1 VLDRITLKGGI
12 AGMEEIELPNTK
24 ELEEEKEKSFTRRVA
39 LVTAIFAVALA
50 ITSLGG
56 SKAMKEMLLAQQEAS
71 NQWAYY
77 QAKVIR
83 EHLYR
88 SQSLLLEAQLL
99 ERGNAMKPEVRGQI
113 ESLMKKASDEATRF
127 AAEKKGVEE
136 EAKKVEHERD
146 VYRSKDPYFEYAEV
160 LLQIAIVMASIAI
173 LSASRPVF
181 YLSLMSA
188 VVGTILSANGFLMV
202 FRLPFVH

>member
-1 VLDRITLKGGI
+1 M
-12 AGMEEIELPNTK
+12 AEIELPNTE

-39 LVTAIFAVALA
+39 LVTALFAVCLA

-56 SKAMKEMLLAQQEAS
+56 NRAMKEMLLSQQEAS

-99 ERGNAMKPEVRGQI
+99 ERGSALKPEAKEQI
-113 ESLMKKASDEATRF
+113 ESLMKKAGDEATRF
-127 AAEKKGVEE
+127 ALEKKGVEQ
-136 EAKKVEHERD
+136 EARKLELERD
-146 VYRSKDPYFEYAEV
+146 TYRAKDPYFEYAEV

-173 LSASRPVF
+173 LSGSRPVF
-181 YLSLMSA
+181 YFSLVSA
-188 VVGTILSANGFLMV
+188 LLGTCLSANGFLMI
-202 FRLPFVH
+202 FKLPFLH

>member
-1 VLDRITLKGGI
+1 M
-12 AGMEEIELPNTK
+12 AEIELPSAE
-24 ELEEEKEKSFTRRVA
+24 ELEEEKGKTFTRRVA
-39 LVTAIFAVALA
+39 LVTAIFAVFLA

-56 SKAMKEMLLAQQEAS
+56 NKAMKEMLLSQQEAS

-88 SQSLLLEAQLL
+88 SQSLMLEAQLL
-99 ERGNAMKPEVRGQI
+99 ELGSVVKPDAREKI
-113 ESLMKKASDEATRF
+113 ESLMKKANDEATRF

-136 EAKKVEHERD
+136 EARKLEHERD
-146 VYRSKDPYFEYAEV
+146 TYRSKDPYFEYAEV

-173 LSASRPVF
+173 LSGARPVF
-181 YLSLMSA
+181 YFSLVAALAGSL
-188 VVGTILSANGFLMV
+188 LSANGFLMIV
-202 FRLPFVH
+202 RLPFFH

>member
-1 VLDRITLKGGI
+1 M
-12 AGMEEIELPNTK
+12 AEIELPNTE

-39 LVTAIFAVALA
+39 LVTALFAVCLA

-56 SKAMKEMLLAQQEAS
+56 NRAMKEMLLSQQEAS

-99 ERGNAMKPEVRGQI
+99 ERGSALKPEAKEQI
-113 ESLMKKASDEATRF
+113 ESLMKKAGDEATRF
-127 AAEKKGVEE
+127 ALEKKGVEE
-136 EAKKVEHERD
+136 EARKLELERD
-146 VYRSKDPYFEYAEV
+146 TYRAKDPYFEYAEV

-173 LSASRPVF
+173 LSGSRPVF
-181 YLSLMSA
+181 YFSLVSA
-188 VVGTILSANGFLMV
+188 LLGTCLSANGFLMI
-202 FRLPFVH
+202 FKLPFLH

>member
-1 VLDRITLKGGI
+1 
-12 AGMEEIELPNTK
+12 MEEIELPNTK

-202 FRLPFVH
+202 FRLPFFR

>member
-1 VLDRITLKGGI
+1 
-12 AGMEEIELPNTK
+12 MEEIELPNTK

-99 ERGNAMKPEVRGQI
+99 ERGSAMKPEVRGQI

-127 AAEKKGVEE
+127 AREKTAVEE

-146 VYRSKDPYFEYAEV
+146 VYRGKDPYFEYGEV

-181 YLSLMSA
+181 YFSLMSA
-188 VVGTILSANGFLMV
+188 AIGVILSANGFLMV
-202 FRLPFVH
+202 FRLPFFH

>member
-1 VLDRITLKGGI
+1 VLDCITLKGGI

-188 VVGTILSANGFLMV
+188 VVGTMLSANGFLMV

>member
-1 VLDRITLKGGI
+1 M
-12 AGMEEIELPNTK
+12 AEIELPDTE
-24 ELEEEKEKSFTRRVA
+24 ELEKEREKSFTRHVA
-39 LVTAIFAVALA
+39 LVTAIFAVFLA

-56 SKAMKEMLLAQQEAS
+56 SKAMKEMLLSQQEAS

-99 ERGNAMKPEVRGQI
+99 ERGSSMKPEAKAQI
-113 ESLMKKASDEATRF
+113 ESLMKKAGDEAGRF
-127 AAEKKGVEE
+127 ASEKKGVEE
-136 EAKKVEHERD
+136 EAKQFEGVRD
-146 VYRSKDPYFEYAEV
+146 RYRAKDPYFEYAEV

-181 YLSLMSA
+181 YFSLISA
-188 VVGTILSANGFLMV
+188 MAGIFLSANGFFMV
-202 FRLPFVH
+202 LKLPFLH

>member
-1 VLDRITLKGGI
+1 MPEL
-12 AGMEEIELPNTK
+12 ELPNME
-24 ELEEEKEKSFTRRVA
+24 ELEKEKEKSFTKRVA
-39 LVTAIFAVALA
+39 LVTAVFAVFLA

-88 SQSLLLEAQLL
+88 SQSLMLEAQLL
-99 ERGNAMKPEVRGQI
+99 DRDNTMTHQAREKIQLLI
-113 ESLMKKASDEATRF
+113 KKSSDEADRF
-127 AAEKKGVEE
+127 ATEKKQVEE
-136 EAKKVEHERD
+136 EAKKVEKERD
-146 VYRSKDPYFEYAEV
+146 TYRAKDPYFEYAEV

-173 LSASRPVF
+173 LSAFRPIF
-181 YLSLMSA
+181 YFSLVSAAAGVLLSL
-188 VVGTILSANGFLMV
+188 NGFLMV
-202 FRLPFVH
+202 FRVPFLH

>member
-188 VVGTILSANGFLMV
+188 VVGTMLSANGFLMV

>member
-1 VLDRITLKGGI
+1 MD
-12 AGMEEIELPNTK
+12 EIELPRTE
-24 ELEEEKEKSFTRRVA
+24 ELEEVKQKSFTRRVA
-39 LVTAIFAVALA
+39 LVTAIFAVILA
-50 ITSLGG
+50 VTSLGG
-56 SKAMKEMLLAQQEAS
+56 NKAMKEMLLSQQEAS

-99 ERGNAMKPEVRGQI
+99 ERGGAMKEEVRAQVQA
-113 ESLMKKASDEATRF
+113 LKKKADDEARRF
-127 AAEKKGVEE
+127 SAEKKGVEE
-136 EAKKVEHERD
+136 EARKFEHERD
-146 VYRSKDPYFEYAEV
+146 GYRAKDPYFEYAEV

-181 YLSLMSA
+181 YFSLMSA
-188 VVGTILSANGFLMV
+188 LIGTIFSVNGYFMI
-202 FRLPFVH
+202 FRLPFFH

>member
-1 VLDRITLKGGI
+1 
-12 AGMEEIELPNTK
+12 MEEIELPNTK

>member
-1 VLDRITLKGGI
+1 MKM
-12 AGMEEIELPNTK
+12 AEIELPNTE
-24 ELEEEKEKSFTRRVA
+24 ELEEAKEKSFTRRVA
-39 LVTAIFAVALA
+39 LVTAIFAVGLA
-50 ITSLGG
+50 ITSLGAN
-56 SKAMKEMLLAQQEAS
+56 KATKEMLLSQQEAS

-99 ERGNAMKPEVRGQI
+99 ERGSAMKPEVKEQVQ
-113 ESLMKKASDEATRF
+113 SFMKKANDEATRF
-127 AAEKKGVEE
+127 ATEKKGVEE
-136 EAKKVEHERD
+136 EAKKLEHERD
-146 VYRSKDPYFEYAEV
+146 TYRSKDPYFEYGEV

-181 YLSLMSA
+181 YFSLVSA
-188 VVGTILSANGFLMV
+188 VLGIVLSANGFLMV
-202 FRLPFVH
+202 FRLPFFH

>member
-1 VLDRITLKGGI
+1 
-12 AGMEEIELPNTK
+12 MEEIELPNTK
-24 ELEEEKEKSFTRRVA
+24 ELEEAKEKGFTRRVA

-99 ERGNAMKPEVRGQI
+99 ERGSAMKPEVRGQI

-127 AAEKKGVEE
+127 GAEKKGVEE

-146 VYRSKDPYFEYAEV
+146 VYRAKDPYFEYGV
-160 LLQIAIVMASIAI
+160 VVLQIAIVMASIAI

-181 YLSLMSA
+181 FFSLMSA
-188 VVGTILSANGFLMV
+188 VIGTILSANGFLMV
-202 FRLPFVH
+202 FRLPFFY

>member
-1 VLDRITLKGGI
+1 
-12 AGMEEIELPNTK
+12 MEEIELPNTK

-188 VVGTILSANGFLMV
+188 VVGTMLSANGFLMV